1 MIQYCNYQTPDTHS
15 EITLSQRN
23 TPVQLTLT
31 QSGNTPT
38 ENGSDHNVMQNS
50 NGTTQ
55 THISSSSVSC
65 TPLSSRQTDTK
76 VSHP

>member
-1 MIQYCNYQTPDTHS
+1 MMQYCNYQTPDTHS

-23 TPVQLTLT
+23 TPVKLTPT
-31 QSGNTPT
+31 QSSNNPT
-38 ENGSDHNVMQNS
+38 EKSSDHIDTQNS

-76 VSHP
+76 VRHP